1 MPPSLFFCIR
11 KIYNIIHRWR
21 KVENMQKDAIIP
33 EFIKAGANFGRPNYL
48 EKE

>member
-11 KIYNIIHRWR
+11 QIYSIIRLWR
-21 KVENMQKDAIIP
+21 KVENTQKDAIIP
-33 EFIKAGANFGRPNYL
+33 EFIKDSANCGRPNYL